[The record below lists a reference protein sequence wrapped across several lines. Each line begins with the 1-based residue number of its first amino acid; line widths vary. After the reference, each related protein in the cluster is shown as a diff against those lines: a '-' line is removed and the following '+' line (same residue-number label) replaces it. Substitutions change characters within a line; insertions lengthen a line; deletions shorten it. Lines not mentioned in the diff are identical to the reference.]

1 MVEIRKFDTCD
12 LGTVDEVILSK
23 NGLCVSVISYGATIR
38 KILFT
43 DKNGVQHDVCLGY
56 DTVGE
61 YIEKSG
67 YLGAII
73 GRNGNRIGGAAYTHN
88 GVQYKL
94 TANEGENQ
102 LHGGLT
108 GLDKKIWNYQAE
120 GDAVVF
126 TSKLADGEDGF
137 PGVVNVRVRYS
148 IDENNGLCID
158 YEAVSDKDT
167 VINLTNHCYFNLG
180 GADGGTILDHTMQM
194 DADRYTLTDAASIPT
209 GELPAVDGTCMDFRV
224 AKPIGRDI
232 DGDIVAPYGGYD
244 HNFCL
249 VGEGLRKVLDVKSPK
264 TGIRMEVITDQ
275 EGVQFYAGNFLDQT
289 GKGGVY
295 YAKHTGFCLET
306 QHYPDAVNH
315 ENFPTSIVKAGD
327 LYKQTTVYRFIA
339 E

>member
-1 MVEIRKFDTCD
+1 MVEIRKFDTCE
-12 LGTVDEVILSK
+12 LGAVDAITIGTDKLSVTVI
-23 NGLCVSVISYGATIR
+23 NYGATIQ

-43 DKNGVQHDVCLGY
+43 DKNGAVHDLCLGY

-61 YIEKSG
+61 YIGKSG

-73 GRNGNRIGGAAYTHN
+73 GRNGNRIGGASYTHN
-88 GVQYKL
+88 GVSYKL

-137 PGVVNVRVRYS
+137 PGELTVRVRYS
-148 IDENNGLCID
+148 IDEENGLRID
-158 YEAVSDKDT
+158 YEAKSDKDT

-180 GADGGTILDHTMQM
+180 GADGGSILEHVMQM
-194 DADRYTLTDAASIPT
+194 NADRYTLTDLASIPT
-209 GELPAVDGTCMDFRV
+209 GELPKVDGTCMDFRA

-249 VGEGLRKVLDVKSPK
+249 MGEGLRKVIEVCSPK
-264 TGIRMEVITDQ
+264 TGIVMEVETDQ
-275 EGVQFYAGNFLDQT
+275 EGVQFYAGNSIMQIS
-289 GKGGVY
+289 
-295 YAKHTGFCLET
+295 
-306 QHYPDAVNH
+306 
-315 ENFPTSIVKAGD
+315 FP
-327 LYKQTTVYRFIA
+327 Q
-339 E
+339 